1 MTLLNQ
7 FLPRLLVY
15 VPACSDPLAMQALLD
30 SAIEFCEKTGVIS
43 ARLDPIYLTPNTTE
57 YELES
62 PLASTEV
69 FLVTKAQLDGQD
81 VTPIMAEQ
89 VTLDAPRVARPDKL
103 YVTLNAD
110 CTSTV
115 TINALPDQQYQL
127 TMEVF
132 LRPSRSAT
140 SVPDVLL
147 TQWVDAVVSGA
158 LAKLYMVPGQPF
170 SSPDLAQYY
179 ESRTARLTHN
189 ARITASYGGVRGG
202 MSVKQRPL
210 A

>member
-43 ARLDPIYLTPNTTE
+43 ARLDPIYLVPSATE

-62 PLASTEV
+62 PLTSTEV
-69 FLVTKAQLDGQD
+69 FLVTKAQIDGQD

-103 YVTLNAD
+103 YVTLNTD

-147 TQWVDAVVSGA
+147 THWVEAIISGA
-158 LAKLYMVPGQPF
+158 LMKLYMVPGQPF